1 MGARGVDDDDDVG
14 GVDREERIRVAGF
27 TERTGDVGFD
37 LVSRVRRGGDDD
49 DDDDDD
55 DDENETES
63 VIRREGGL

>member
-1 MGARGVDDDDDVG
+1 MGARGVVDDDDDDV

-27 TERTGDVGFD
+27 TERSGDVGFD
-37 LVSRVRRGGDDD
+37 MVSRVRRGGDD

>member
-1 MGARGVDDDDDVG
+1 MGVDDVDDDDVG

-27 TERTGDVGFD
+27 TERSGDVGFD
-37 LVSRVRRGGDDD
+37 MVSRVRRGGDD

>member
-1 MGARGVDDDDDVG
+1 MGARGVVDDDDDV

-27 TERTGDVGFD
+27 TERSGDVGFD
-37 LVSRVRRGGDDD
+37 MVSRVRRGGDD

>member
-1 MGARGVDDDDDVG
+1 MGARGVVDDVG

-27 TERTGDVGFD
+27 TERSGDVGFD
-37 LVSRVRRGGDDD
+37 MVSRVRRGGDDD

-55 DDENETES
+55 DETETES

>member
-1 MGARGVDDDDDVG
+1 MGARGVVDDDDDVG

-27 TERTGDVGFD
+27 TERSGDVGFD
-37 LVSRVRRGGDDD
+37 MVSRVRRGGDDD

-55 DDENETES
+55 DETETES